1 MVREKINTTNR
12 SNNARLHSTTPIKR
26 EDTAAW
32 ADIDRVLPHSKVSVP
47 SETNVTNAKEWVD
60 NGSKL

>member
-1 MVREKINTTNR
+1 MAREKINMTNR
-12 SNNARLHSTTPIKR
+12 SNNARLNSTTPVKR

-32 ADIDRVLPHSKVSVP
+32 ADIDSVLPHSKVSVP
-47 SETNVTNAKEWVD
+47 SDENVLNAKEWVD

>member
-1 MVREKINTTNR
+1 MAREKINMTNR

-32 ADIDRVLPHSKVSVP
+32 ADIDNVLPHSKVSVP